1 LTALQRTISYDL
13 RHRNYNQAEQDIRGI
28 YEYIAYVLMSAQNA
42 AAQIERIKAG
52 IFSLSEYPERQ
63 TIYDVQP
70 WKSRNLR
77 FLPIDNYTIYYLI
90 NDEKKSVQI
99 IRVMYGKR
107 DTTKQ
112 LNKDQ

>member
-1 LTALQRTISYDL
+1 M
-13 RHRNYNQAEQDIRGI
+13 NYEIEITEQAEQDIRGI

-42 AAQIERIKAG
+42 AGQIERIKTS

-63 TIYDVQP
+63 TLYSLEP

-77 FLPIDNYTIYYLI
+77 FMPVDNYSIFYI
-90 NDEKKSVQI
+90 VNDEKKVVQV

-112 LNKDQ
+112 LHTKQ